1 MEYFP
6 SLSLVAVRLSSTK
19 RTAACA
25 TGLPP
30 GSVTRP
36 ESVRASEAGTAAA
49 LRPSTRMPGSLSENA
64 GRGEE
69 AAQGAVRRVNPS
81 AGARRVGFDV
91 RGGVRTGAVELCVG
105 PGSGARQRELQER
118 REQPDRAHPAHAALT
133 LRTTHASASSSPYM
147 QTISGP
153 VGRSALYDTHRPSSE
168 ASAPEPHEMYASRR
182 MSRVNRNAMTAGT
195 TRKLNTISTP
205 ATGTASVITT
215 PNDR

>member
-1 MEYFP
+1 
-6 SLSLVAVRLSSTK
+6 
-19 RTAACA
+19 
-25 TGLPP
+25 
-30 GSVTRP
+30 
-36 ESVRASEAGTAAA
+36 
-49 LRPSTRMPGSLSENA
+49 
-64 GRGEE
+64 GREE

-182 MSRVNRNAMTAGT
+182 MSRVSRNAMTAGT

-215 PNDR
+215 PNERQNRKYQQRTFHHSRSAASAWNEI